1 MGNLS
6 LNRPVN
12 LYKYLLLVKIGNTRL
27 GKKEPWEITVPPI
40 MVMIV
45 VYAVITYSLGEK
57 W

>member
-12 LYKYLLLVKIGNTRL
+12 LYKDFRLAGTGNTRL

-40 MVMIV
+40 IVAVV